1 MSFATEFFDSGNTTI
16 GMTKDY
22 INCERT
28 YFIIFNDDR
37 LVHADS
43 RQRSTMLQCYGY
55 VKWRRSAVP
64 FPNVAK
70 AFFDG
75 DDERNFCGV

>member
-1 MSFATEFFDSGNTTI
+1 
-16 GMTKDY
+16 MTKDY

-28 YFIIFNDDR
+28 YFIISDDDC

-43 RQRSTMLQCYGY
+43 RQRSTMLPPL
-55 VKWRRSAVP
+55 KWIREMAPPCRYLP
-64 FPNVAK
+64 FPNLAK

-75 DDERNFCGV
+75 DDERDFCGVNYEMF